1 MVKSVEIFISGRV
14 QRVGFRACVRRIAT
28 DLHVT
33 GTVINLPDGQV
44 HIYATADSMILEK
57 FISMI
62 YSCPRAVIR
71 DIKISEIPLIML
83 NDFSIIK
90 GEGRISTGL

>member
-1 MVKSVEIFISGRV
+1 MKTIEIFISGRV

-28 DLHVT
+28 DLHVS
-33 GTVINLPDGQV
+33 GTVLNLPDGRVQ
-44 HIYATADSMILEK
+44 IYATAEPMILEK

-71 DIKISEIPLIML
+71 DLRISEITCMTF

-90 GEGRISTGL
+90 GEGRLSTGL

>member
-1 MVKSVEIFISGRV
+1 VKTIEIFISGRV

-28 DLHVT
+28 DLHVS
-33 GTVINLPDGQV
+33 GTVVNLPDGRVQ
-44 HIYATADSMILEK
+44 IYATAEPMILEK

-62 YSCPRAVIR
+62 YSCPRALIR
-71 DIKISEIPLIML
+71 ELRTIEIPYLAF

>member
-1 MVKSVEIFISGRV
+1 
-14 QRVGFRACVRRIAT
+14 VRRIAT
-28 DLHVT
+28 DLHVS
-33 GTVINLPDGQV
+33 GTVLNLPDGRVQ
-44 HIYATADSMILEK
+44 IYATAESMILEK

-71 DIKISEIPLIML
+71 DFRSSEVTCMTF

-90 GEGRISTGL
+90 GEGRLSTGL